1 MQTNLATW
9 NFPAIKYNLRTKLP
23 GPCGWLCANWLCV
36 TSNHHRP
43 FFLKRKEKKRR
54 VVEGELKKK
63 GYQIIN
69 LVWAERELSED
80 ATCKSNMAL
89 KESKRKRMERE
100 KEKTHNTNVL
110 LTVGRGY
117 ARRIVVFQSPRR
129 DGMSTGTA
137 NSMRST

>member
-1 MQTNLATW
+1 M
-9 NFPAIKYNLRTKLP
+9 
-23 GPCGWLCANWLCV
+23 
-36 TSNHHRP
+36 
-43 FFLKRKEKKRR
+43 
-54 VVEGELKKK
+54 EGELKKK
-63 GYQIIN
+63 VYQITN

-80 ATCKSNMAL
+80 ATCKSNVAL
-89 KESKRKRMERE
+89 KESKRKRMERK